1 MRVQR
6 RSSPIAAR
14 EIGERAVAV
23 GLMGQE
29 TELKFVGPEDAL
41 ARLRRAATL
50 RRVARKHTPHT
61 RVLKAVY
68 FDTESHTLREAGFVL
83 RVRND
88 GKGFVQTI
96 KSVNGANV
104 ATRME
109 IKAEVAEQQPEIA
122 AIPDEAL
129 RKRIAK
135 LLKGDELKALFG
147 VEMKRTT
154 ILLKPQRG
162 TEIEAAFDVG
172 EIRCGKARLPISEFE
187 LELVKGDVP
196 ALIACARELTADSG
210 LTLSLQSKAER
221 GYALARQSAEAPVAA
236 GRLGLPCGA
245 SADDAFARIVG
256 HCLRH
261 LLGNWPAVTAGR
273 DPEGVHQMRV
283 ALRRLRSA
291 FSLFGGPFR
300 QAMKEIEVEVRWI
313 ADVLGAARDL
323 DVFQDEV
330 LKPAADAHGDDD
342 RLQQLSTLV
351 RARRRIAWHASLE
364 ALESER
370 FRRLALELAAVTFA
384 RPWSQV
390 PIGGV
395 EAMVPARD
403 FAFERLSQRYARA
416 RSLGKRIAE
425 LDVEKWHAL
434 RIKLKKLRYA
444 VDFFSSLFSAK
455 RTTRFLSRLS
465 DLQDV
470 LGEMN
475 DAAVARA
482 LVGEMLAGH
491 SDAAGTGVSYAAGV
505 VVGWHVGHL
514 RDKGGLL
521 KKRWKRF
528 AKATPPWE
536 H

>member
-1 MRVQR
+1 
-6 RSSPIAAR
+6 
-14 EIGERAVAV
+14 
-23 GLMGQE
+23 MGQE

-41 ARLRRAATL
+41 ARLRRAAAL
-50 RRVARKHTPHT
+50 RRMGGKAKAQT
-61 RVLKAVY
+61 RALKAIY
-68 FDTESHTLREAGFVL
+68 FDTDAFTLREAGFVL

-96 KSVNGANV
+96 KTVNGANV

-109 IKAEVAEQQPEIA
+109 IKAEVAEQVPDIK
-122 AIPDEAL
+122 AIPDAAL
-129 RKRIAK
+129 RKRISK
-135 LLKGDELKALFG
+135 LLKGHELKALFS
-147 VEMKRTT
+147 VEMRRTT
-154 ILLKPQRG
+154 VLLRPQRG

-187 LELVKGDVP
+187 LELLKGEVP
-196 ALIACARELTADSG
+196 ALIACARELTAESG

-221 GYALARQSAEAPVAA
+221 GYALARQSAEAPITA
-236 GRLGLPCGA
+236 GRLGLPGSA
-245 SADDAFARIVG
+245 TADDAFARIVG

-300 QAMKEIEVEVRWI
+300 EAMKEIEGEVRWI
-313 ADVLGAARDL
+313 ADVLGVARDL

-330 LKPAADAHGDDD
+330 LKPAADDHGEDD

-351 RARRRIAWHASLE
+351 RSRRRIAWHALLE

-403 FAFERLSQRYARA
+403 FAFERLSKRYART
-416 RSLGKRIAE
+416 RKLGKRVGE
-425 LDVEKWHAL
+425 LDVEKRHEL

-444 VDFFSSLFSAK
+444 VEFFSSLFPAK
-455 RTTRFLSRLS
+455 RTARFLSRLS
-465 DLQDV
+465 ALQDV

-482 LVGEMLAGH
+482 LVADMLEGH
-491 SDAAGTGVSYAAGV
+491 SDAASPGVSYAAGV

-514 RDKGGLL
+514 RDRGRLL
-521 KKRWKRF
+521 EKRWKRF
-528 AKATPPWE
+528 AKALEPWVV
-536 H
+536 